1 MNCYQ
6 KIALFSS
13 LKNNEKVC
21 PVRTFRKI
29 VLYETNVIATDL
41 LKIHLWASRN
51 YQKDCAYCS
60 FAAKSKIW
68 YQSLLC
74 SINRFQ
80 RLCASKF
87 QGIQR
92 NSNKWRICKI
102 IMTLG
107 CRNQGYMDEKR
118 GITSNKFGTESRFG
132 TRSTKSVYQAF
143 LRSQTY

>member
-1 MNCYQ
+1 MSLRITSRLLWSRKKQNSRFINFVMNCYQ

-13 LKNNEKVC
+13 FKNNEKVC

-68 YQSLLC
+68 YYSELY

-80 RLCASKF
+80 SRLPSSSRG
-87 QGIQR
+87 QGLLRGIQG
-92 NSNKWRICKI
+92 NCNKWRICKI

-107 CRNQGYMDEKR
+107 CRNQG
-118 GITSNKFGTESRFG
+118 
-132 TRSTKSVYQAF
+132 
-143 LRSQTY
+143 